1 MLGLI
6 FAPFRAKIKLMKKSN
21 LMFSALLV
29 PVDFLMLALAGIV
42 AYFLRVS
49 PLISKW
55 RPVLFSLNL
64 PFEKYLILVLVVSFF
79 GVLIF
84 AISGLYNISVQKKLF
99 KEFLQIIVAISATL
113 LVIILYI
120 FFNQALFDSRF
131 ILLVAWILSIIFV
144 GFGRFF
150 VKKMQRF
157 MVGKY
162 NFGIKN
168 IIVIGEDKLSNKV
181 IEEIKKNPDLGYR
194 ITKIFF
200 ELKIEEIKNFLI
212 ENDSQVDEVVL
223 ASPDYDRIGV
233 LELLDFCEEQR
244 IGFKFVPNLFQA
256 HTTNVELNTFDGVP
270 LIEIKRTPLD
280 GWGRILKR
288 WVDIIGSFW
297 GLIILSPFF
306 LIIAIII
313 KLNSDGPVLVKLK
326 RISQKQEFGLYKFRS
341 MIKNAEALKK
351 ELINK
356 NERGDG
362 PLFKMKNDPR
372 ITKVGRILR
381 KTRIDEL
388 PQIINVLKGEMS
400 LVGPRPHQPD
410 EIEKYE
416 KHHKKVLLIKP
427 GMTGM
432 AQISGSSNLPFE
444 EEVKLDTYYIENW
457 TLLKD
462 IYILLKTAIIVF
474 KDKSAC

>member
-1 MLGLI
+1 
-6 FAPFRAKIKLMKKSN
+6 MKKSE
-21 LMFSALLV
+21 LIFGALLV
-29 PVDFLMLALAGIV
+29 PVDFFMLTMAGVV

-49 PLISKW
+49 PLVSQW
-55 RPVLFSLNL
+55 RPVLFSLSL
-64 PFEKYLILVLVVSFF
+64 PFEKYLFLVLIVSFF

-99 KEFLQIIVAISATL
+99 KEFLQIIVAISATV

-131 ILLVAWILSIIFV
+131 ILLMAWIIAIIFV
-144 GFGRFF
+144 GLGRFF
-150 VKKMQRF
+150 VKKLQRF

-162 NFGIKN
+162 NVGVRN
-168 IIVIGEDKLSNKV
+168 VIIIGEDRLSKRV
-181 IEEIKKNPDLGYR
+181 IEEIKRNPDLGYR
-194 ITKIFF
+194 IVKIFF
-200 ELKIEEIKNFLI
+200 ETTSEEIKNFILDNNPQI
-212 ENDSQVDEVVL
+212 DEVIL
-223 ASPDYDRIGV
+223 ASPHYERSDV
-233 LELLDFCEEQR
+233 LDLLDFCEEQR

-256 HTTNVELNTFDGVP
+256 HTTNVEMNTFDGVP

-288 WVDIIGSFW
+288 WFDFFGSLV
-297 GLIILSPFF
+297 GLIILSPAF
-306 LIIAIII
+306 LVLAIII
-313 KLNSDGPVLVKLK
+313 KLDSRGSVLVGLK
-326 RISQKQEFGLYKFRS
+326 RISQRQEFKLYKFRS
-341 MIKNAEALKK
+341 MIKNAEAVK
-351 ELINK
+351 EQLQEQ
-356 NERGDG
+356 NERKDG

-372 ITKVGRILR
+372 VTKFGKILR
-381 KTRIDEL
+381 KTRLDEL
-388 PQIINVLKGEMS
+388 PQLINVLKGEMS

-432 AQISGSSNLPFE
+432 AQISGSSDLPFE

-457 TLLKD
+457 KLLKD
-462 IYILLKTAIIVF
+462 IYILLKTIIVLF
-474 KDKSAC
+474 KDRSAC